1 MRVCP
6 RCNSLYGSEQETC
19 RQDGVATRRFED
31 VLIGQTL
38 GPYLVGSILGEG
50 GMGVVYAGE
59 HPTIGRKVAL
69 KVLRPELSLRDNIV
83 DQFTEEARSV
93 NTIGHANIVN
103 IYDFGKTP
111 FGSFYIVMEYL
122 NGQTLRDIMDSEGPQ
137 PLGRV
142 RTMVR
147 GVGAAL
153 SAAHAKGY
161 VHRDVKPENIMII
174 EQRGQ
179 EFVKLL
185 DFGIVKLLS
194 DQPSAVTHLGGAVG
208 TPEYMSPEQ
217 LDMRTVDHRADIYS
231 LSVVTYEAITGT
243 LPYPGKTF
251 AEIKER
257 QLTSSPPPPSVCRQD
272 LAISRK
278 LDAAIFW
285 AFSGDVDNRCTT
297 VVDFLTAF
305 EDGYQSTIRGADE
318 PVAATPSVGGPSRG
332 KFALVAALGVLLA
345 ACGLV
350 VALVISKPDSPPAPA
365 KGAAPS
371 AEVKPKTEVAPEKAT
386 KNLTAEE
393 AVKVAQA
400 RLLEG
405 LRSDSAEARRET
417 VRLMGKLSR
426 PLLTRQIITCLGD
439 EDRPVRRFAARTLAS
454 MGARDA
460 MAPLRKAHKESM
472 GFHAIYY
479 ATALARLG
487 DDAGLAYLKQQL
499 KKPKNAIQHK
509 TLLRALGK
517 LGDPGARAW
526 RKLLDESKF
535 ATDAIRI
542 EGNGYLARLGDKAAL
557 AWLEQATREKAWPAR
572 IRAAEAMGAVDRARA
587 LPVLRQ
593 GVTQAPGVHRAA
605 AAAILARFGDASSLK
620 TLLEFAGARD
630 VKTRAKCTLALGYMP
645 GERTLAKLSKAL
657 RDTEEEVA
665 LAAAV
670 ALLMQHYRSRK

>member
-1 MRVCP
+1 M
-6 RCNSLYGSEQETC
+6 
-19 RQDGVATRRFED
+19 
-31 VLIGQTL
+31 GQTL
-38 GPYLVGSILGEG
+38 GPYIVGSILGEG

-83 DQFTEEARSV
+83 EQFIEEARAV

-122 NGQTLRDIMDSEGPQ
+122 AGKTLREILDSEGPQ
-137 PLGRV
+137 PLDRI

-161 VHRDVKPENIMII
+161 VHRDVKPENIMIV
-174 EQRGQ
+174 EQRGK

-194 DQPSAVTHLGGAVG
+194 DQPSAATLLGGAVG

-243 LPYPGKTF
+243 LPYPGRTMT
-251 AEIKER
+251 EIKER

-272 LAISRK
+272 LNISRK

-285 AFSGDVDNRCTT
+285 AFSGDMDNRCTT

-305 EDGYQSTIRGADE
+305 EDGYQSTFNGAPD
-318 PVAATPSVGGPSRG
+318 PVEATPATSGASHAG
-332 KFALVAALGVLLA
+332 KLVLVAVLACVLALGAVTALMLGRERAPKDPVKA
-345 ACGLV
+345 A
-350 VALVISKPDSPPAPA
+350 APAAKASPQKARTPEEPPA
-365 KGAAPS
+365 
-371 AEVKPKTEVAPEKAT
+371 KA
-386 KNLTAEE
+386 LTGEE
-393 AVKVAQA
+393 AVKAAQG
-400 RLLEG
+400 RLLRG
-405 LRSDSAEARRET
+405 LRSDSAETRRDA
-417 VRLMGKLSR
+417 VRLLGNLDR
-426 PLLTRQIITCLGD
+426 PLLTRQLITCLAD
-439 EDRPVRRFAARTLAS
+439 EDRPVRRYAAATLAS
-454 MGARDA
+454 MGAKEA
-460 MAPLRKAHKESM
+460 LVPLRKAHRESM

-487 DDAGLAYLKQQL
+487 DASGLAYLKKQL
-499 KKPKNAIQHK
+499 KKPKNTIQKK
-509 TLLRALGK
+509 TLLRSLGK

-526 RKLLDESKF
+526 RTLLDESKF

-542 EGNGYLARLGDKAAL
+542 EGNGYLARQGDAAAL
-557 AWLEQATREKAWPAR
+557 AWLVKATQTKGWPIR
-572 IRAAEAMGAVDRARA
+572 IRAAEALGAVDRSRA
-587 LPVLRQ
+587 APVLRL
-593 GVTQAPGVHRAA
+593 GMAQAPRNDRAA
-605 AAAILARFGDASSLK
+605 AASALARFGDASSLK
-620 TLLEFAGARD
+620 TLIEFAGARD
-630 VKTRAKCTLALGYMP
+630 VKTRAKCTLALGHMS
-645 GERTLAKLSKAL
+645 GERTLATLSKAL
-657 RDTEEEVA
+657 RDSEEEVA

-670 ALLMQHYRSRK
+670 ALLMQHYRSPR